1 MKMNKKAAALG
12 GLAALVAVGG
22 TWAYFNHTAEITNPF
37 HTEGGYET
45 SFIEH
50 FNPSDGEDW
59 KPGVTVN
66 KEVIAS
72 NTGDADVLVRVTMD
86 EVWSRGEGDSKK
98 EFKKLTN
105 KDNGKLD
112 VVAQKNATDGLVDED
127 GTVVKKLLNNEDWTF
142 NESDGYWYYKTRL
155 AAKTDSKSL
164 LKSVT
169 LASDLDMGKYTDVY
183 AYATN
188 EKAWEELT
196 EEEKNNLNWTSV
208 ATEEELKEPGAEAK
222 EDNLSFFVK
231 KGRELDPDAKG
242 YADADYDLTITID
255 FVQPTEDAVKEAW
268 TEEGYAVVNGLGL
281 VENNQPTA

>member
-22 TWAYFNHTAEITNPF
+22 TWAYFNQIAAITNPF

-45 SFIEH
+45 SVIEH

-86 EVWSRGEGDSKK
+86 EVWSRGEDDSKK

-112 VVAQKNATDGLVDED
+112 VVAQKNATDGLVDKD

-188 EKAWEELT
+188 KKAWEELT
-196 EEEKNNLNWTSV
+196 EEEKNNLSWTSV
-208 ATEEELKEPGAEAK
+208 TTEEELKGPGAEAK
-222 EDNLSFFVK
+222 KDSLSFFVK

-242 YADADYDLTITID
+242 YADADYDLTIKIE